1 MTRYFIFISF
11 KGTYYHGWQLQP
23 NSISVQETLGEA
35 LSLILGEKIAVTGA
49 GRTDAGVHA
58 RLFCAHFDSVK
69 DDLAPGSNIIFRLNR
84 FLPGDIS
91 VTEIRKVMPDAH
103 ARFSAISRTYEYNVS
118 FEKDP
123 FMEESSWHIHGMP
136 DISLMNV
143 AAGKLLLHDDF
154 TSFCKLHSDNKN
166 NKCVVYEAG
175 WTASENM
182 LIFKIKANRF
192 LRNMVRAIT
201 GTLIDVG
208 RGKIT
213 PDEFESIIISLDR
226 SRAGMSAPA
235 RGLFLTDIEYPSGI
249 FIS

>member
-23 NSISVQETLGEA
+23 NSKSVQETLGEA
-35 LSLILGEKIAVTGA
+35 LSLILGEQIAVTGA

-58 RLFCAHFDSVK
+58 RMFCAHFDCSRC
-69 DDLAPGSNIIFRLNR
+69 DLAQENNIIFRLNR

-91 VTEIRKVMPDAH
+91 VTVIRKVRPDAH
-103 ARFSAISRTYEYNVS
+103 ARFSAISRTYEYHIS
-118 FEKDP
+118 LEKDP
-123 FMEESSWHIHGMP
+123 FTEESSWYIHGMI
-136 DISLMNV
+136 DTGLMNT

-154 TSFCKLHSDNKN
+154 TSFSKLHSGNKN
-166 NKCVVYEAG
+166 NICSVYEAS
-175 WTASENM
+175 WTEAGKT
-182 LIFKIKANRF
+182 LIFRIRANRF

-213 PDEFESIIISLDR
+213 PEEFEKIILSRDR

-249 FIS
+249 FV